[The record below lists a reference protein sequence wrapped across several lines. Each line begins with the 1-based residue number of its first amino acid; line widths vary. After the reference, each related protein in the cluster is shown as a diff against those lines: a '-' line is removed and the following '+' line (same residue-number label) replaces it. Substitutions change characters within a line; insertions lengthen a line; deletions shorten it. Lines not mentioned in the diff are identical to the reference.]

1 MTSQQWASVWAFLAA
16 RRKAIAT
23 LIVTLALGLLA
34 KYGFSIDQLN
44 LVEIA
49 IGTILNTAVVHQV
62 PNADSR
68 PVVLPLV
75 VTEPPD
81 PAGDIGT

>member
-1 MTSQQWASVWAFLAA
+1 MSGQQWAKVVAFFAE

-23 LIVTLALGLLA
+23 LVVTLALGLLA

-49 IGTILNTAVVHQV
+49 IGTLFNTAVVHQV
-62 PNADSR
+62 PNAKTAPAVGGDA
-68 PVVLPLV
+68 
-75 VTEPPD
+75 PP
-81 PAGDIGT
+81 AV

>member
-1 MTSQQWASVWAFLAA
+1 MSGEQWAKVMAFLAA

-23 LIVTLALGLLA
+23 LVATVGLGLLA

-49 IGTILNTAVVHQV
+49 IGGVFNTAVVHQV
-62 PNADSR
+62 PNAKTA
-68 PVVLPLV
+68 PAVVA
-75 VTEPPD
+75 D
-81 PAGDIGT
+81 DAPAV

>member
-1 MTSQQWASVWAFLAA
+1 MSGQQWAKVVAFFAE

-23 LIVTLALGLLA
+23 LVVTLALGLLA

-49 IGTILNTAVVHQV
+49 IGTIFNTAVVHQV

-68 PVVLPLV
+68 PIPADTPVPVGGDA
-75 VTEPPD
+75 PP
-81 PAGDIGT
+81 AV

>member
-1 MTSQQWASVWAFLAA
+1 MSGQQWAKVVAFFAE

-23 LIVTLALGLLA
+23 LVVTLALGLLA

-49 IGTILNTAVVHQV
+49 IGTLFNTAVVHQV
-62 PNADSR
+62 PNAKLPADTA
-68 PVVLPLV
+68 PVVV
-75 VTEPPD
+75 VNTPP
-81 PAGDIGT
+81 AV